1 MKKEKKIENRSEG
14 FIISDKFE
22 AGNNYY
28 QYQTTDEEGDRI
40 DSYIHVK
47 DGFFDMNS
55 VITDGELFQYAI
67 TRFYKK
73 YIYQL
78 DLYYTSYQ
86 KYFVNKKE
94 DSKYRRNDLRN
105 ATFLAS
111 LGDIV
116 GVRVDSSKLDAF
128 FLALPKNVFSIGI
141 EKIALLFGY
150 EDRYINQDNLNVI
163 LCDGNYENSK
173 ILNNDQ
179 SIELLKDIKERYLSG
194 KYIKTENH
202 LNKR

>member
-22 AGNNYY
+22 LGNNYY
-28 QYQTTDEEGDRI
+28 QYQTTDKDGNKI
-40 DSYIHVK
+40 NTYIHVN

-55 VITDGELFQYAI
+55 VVGTGDLFEYVLN
-67 TRFYKK
+67 RFYRK
-73 YIYQL
+73 YAYQL
-78 DLYYTSYQ
+78 VLYYTSYQ
-86 KYFVNKKE
+86 NYFVNKKE